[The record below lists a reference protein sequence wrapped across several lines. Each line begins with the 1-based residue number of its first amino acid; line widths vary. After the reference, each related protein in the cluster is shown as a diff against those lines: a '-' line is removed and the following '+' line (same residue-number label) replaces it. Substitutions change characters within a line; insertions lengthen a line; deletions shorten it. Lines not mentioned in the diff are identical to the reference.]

1 MLPVKVFILS
11 DRCGARMGLQQAGA
25 VGPVFEDPLVSERWD
40 KLVEWLDRYGVYWR
54 EEMLGLVTHV
64 ELLVSAAFRAAER
77 LGLDKSEVSREVCE
91 RVRALMLSRGID
103 PELVKGF
110 ELKGV
115 RREVAETVAT
125 VFPGLRSPSGDTG
138 AEILAAR
145 VVTTVEPEPSV
156 ACPECGSKLV
166 FLKTLKRYYCFTC
179 KKYR

>member
-1 MLPVKVFILS
+1 
-11 DRCGARMGLQQAGA
+11 
-25 VGPVFEDPLVSERWD
+25 
-40 KLVEWLDRYGVYWR
+40 
-54 EEMLGLVTHV
+54 
-64 ELLVSAAFRAAER
+64 
-77 LGLDKSEVSREVCE
+77 
-91 RVRALMLSRGID
+91 MLSRGID

-138 AEILAAR
+138 AGVLAAS

-156 ACPECGSKLV
+156 VCPECGSKLV